1 MIVVDKLAQLLN
13 WFLADNGGA
22 LRDLFEFL
30 TLYSRGEK

>member
-13 WFLADNGGA
+13 WFLADNGGPKG
-22 LRDLFEFL
+22 FELL